1 MRKELF
7 TLSYL
12 VLLREGRGSKI
23 SLLQG
28 KIRDQWEGK
37 PMLKELQSEG
47 GEKYDFAVGSDHAGF
62 SLKER
67 IKKYLCGE
75 GRAVFD
81 VGIHTLKSVGTGPIA
96 EKVGRLVAEGK
107 CEKGILICGT
117 GIGMAMGA
125 NKVFGIRAALCY
137 NQSTAPYAKRHNNAN
152 VICLGARVIGEE
164 LALEC
169 IKTWLK
175 EKFLGGK
182 YAQRLAYLDVI
193 ENHSCNKKIAKK
205 GHEL

>member
-1 MRKELF
+1 M
-7 TLSYL
+7 S
-12 VLLREGRGSKI
+12 
-23 SLLQG
+23 
-28 KIRDQWEGK
+28 
-37 PMLKELQSEG
+37 KELQSG
-47 GEKYDFAVGSDHAGF
+47 RGEKYEFAVGSDHAGF

-67 IKKYLCGE
+67 IKEYLGGE
-75 GRAVFD
+75 GRTVLD

-107 CEKGILICGT
+107 CEKGILVCGT

-137 NQSTAPYAKRHNNAN
+137 NQFTASYAKRHNDAN
-152 VICLGARVIGEE
+152 VICLGARVIAEE

-169 IKTWLK
+169 IRTWLK

-193 ENHSCNKKIAKK
+193 ENQSCRNKLVKRES
-205 GHEL
+205 EL